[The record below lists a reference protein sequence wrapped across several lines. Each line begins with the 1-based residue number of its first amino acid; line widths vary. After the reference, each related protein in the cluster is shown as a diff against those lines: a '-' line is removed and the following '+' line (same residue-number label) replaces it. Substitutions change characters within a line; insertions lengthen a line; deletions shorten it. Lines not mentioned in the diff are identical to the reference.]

1 MEVKLASNRSLPRN
15 IPIEIYQDSWRFAA
29 RHERRAISLP
39 TNIESENQSSQVYN
53 LMLTNLK
60 NTLEKAV
67 AQTEAQ
73 IRELGSETIKLN
85 LKKLTQALVPEKEK
99 DTSSTDLISS
109 QLNNI
114 DDWEKTYLAQ
124 QQNQEKLIPDNQN
137 QVKKNMTTN
146 LTITEQETVGEAI
159 LVSVNSENTET
170 NFSEDN
176 QTSEAILVSVNS
188 ENTETNFSEV
198 NQTSS
203 EEFEAQNDQKKSHKK
218 LTKAEQ
224 AALALEQRNTY
235 LQELSEKLQQ
245 ARQIRCLSLKQ
256 IHKQTFVPLHYLE
269 AIEKGKT
276 EELPEDVY
284 LRGFIFR
291 IGNALGFDGLALA
304 AALPTS
310 DPLEGL
316 MPSWSDSNKNFGFYL
331 HPVHLYLGYTA
342 LMASAIGGLSWM
354 SQQPSPG
361 ANLIPDTPESSN
373 VATHSEQ
380 KNLETKQT
388 PGLKSSI
395 GTKVVGSDI
404 APPETM
410 I

>member
-1 MEVKLASNRSLPRN
+1 MEVKLASNHSYSFRGN
-15 IPIEIYQDSWRFAA
+15 IPIEIYQDSWR
-29 RHERRAISLP
+29 SLP
-39 TNIESENQSSQVYN
+39 TKIESENQSSQVYN

-60 NTLEKAV
+60 NTLEEAV

-73 IRELGSETIKLN
+73 IKELGSQTIKLS
-85 LKKLTQALVPEKEK
+85 LQKLSRTLVPEKE
-99 DTSSTDLISS
+99 TSSTDLISS

-114 DDWEKTYLAQ
+114 DDWEKTCLAEKKD
-124 QQNQEKLIPDNQN
+124 QEKLIPTNQN
-137 QVKKNMTTN
+137 QVEKNMTTN
-146 LTITEQETVGEAI
+146 LTITEQETVTEAI
-159 LVSVNSENTET
+159 LVSVNSDNIET
-170 NFSEDN
+170 NLSE
-176 QTSEAILVSVNS
+176 T
-188 ENTETNFSEV
+188 

-203 EEFEAQNDQKKSHKK
+203 EEFEAQNNQKKSKKK

-224 AALALEQRNTY
+224 AALALEERNTY
-235 LQELSEKLQQ
+235 LHQLSEKLQQ

-310 DPLEGL
+310 DSLQGL
-316 MPSWSDSNKNFGFYL
+316 MPSWSNSNKNFGFYL

-361 ANLIPDTPESSN
+361 ANLIPDTRETSN
-373 VATHSEQ
+373 LATHSEQ
-380 KNLETKQT
+380 ENLETTQT
-388 PGLKSSI
+388 PGLKSTR
-395 GTKVVGSDI
+395 GTTVVGSDV